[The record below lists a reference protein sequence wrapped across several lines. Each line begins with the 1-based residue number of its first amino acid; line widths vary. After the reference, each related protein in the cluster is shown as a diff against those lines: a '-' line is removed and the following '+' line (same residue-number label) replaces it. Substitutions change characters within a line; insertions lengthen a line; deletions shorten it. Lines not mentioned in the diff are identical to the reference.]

1 MNYFLNLSNIKY
13 IEKNLDIT
21 KPCYS
26 KDILIAVPW
35 PFITSRLHWIRD
47 VMIQGW
53 WQQQQHRL
61 KSEFAFF

>member
-1 MNYFLNLSNIKY
+1 MNYFLNISNRKY

-35 PFITSRLHWIRD
+35 PFITSRLHGIRD
-47 VMIQGW
+47 EHYDPRMMTAATISF
-53 WQQQQHRL
+53 
-61 KSEFAFF
+61 KM